1 MGKNFVTGR
10 TFTNFNFKSKSVAD
24 SEIMEKNIFEIYFLL
39 LISNKEVMVSSL
51 PLRSNFLDLPRAQ
64 GRGLKLPILGF
75 VKNSFAHKYPLGC
88 LI

>member
-1 MGKNFVTGR
+1 MFYAVLRVKVW
-10 TFTNFNFKSKSVAD
+10 AD
-24 SEIMEKNIFEIYFLL
+24 SEIMEKNIFDIYFLL
-39 LISNKEVMVSSL
+39 LISNKEVMANSL

-64 GRGLKLPILGF
+64 GRGSKLPILGL